1 MALARKRIGLVVGLI
16 VAALAGLIVIQGILL
31 REAIASREKTFD
43 NTVATALNRVRETLE
58 TFQTMTIIFETVDSL
73 ETNDSLSISIALESD
88 EINVGDSVNPR
99 YFRVN
104 NDSLVIQTRT
114 DEELR
119 IPLPPKPQGRNS
131 IDSIEMTKILYKVTD
146 SACNLRGYVN
156 EKPVDS
162 IPAVMAFL
170 DNNGARDG
178 FVRNVLSRMWVMDS
192 IPLIERLDS
201 AMIDSTIN
209 ATLTESNID
218 LDYRFGVKIEKPD
231 TMLFVPENEA
241 SLLGDSRYAVRLFP
255 FDLLSGPVELLVR
268 FPNRQA
274 YLWSQIL
281 PMLII
286 SGLFILAV
294 IAGFIYTIRVIVRQQ
309 RTQRLMTDFV
319 NNMTHEFKTPI
330 STIALASE
338 AIIRPDVTSDHDR
351 VGQSSRMI
359 QDQNR
364 RMRNQAEKILQMASL
379 EEGTLCLKKEEV
391 DLKQIIREAVANA
404 ELAIKAR
411 EGKITCSFKADEHLL
426 AGDRVHLG
434 GIVNNVLDNAVK
446 YSREQP
452 DIAVSTL
459 NADGGLYLR
468 IADRGI
474 GIGETD
480 LKLIFNKYY
489 RVSTGNVHDV
499 RGFGLGLSYVK
510 LMVEAHRGKITVS
523 SKPGQGTQVEIYFP
537 LTNKQ

>member
-1 MALARKRIGLVVGLI
+1 MLRDVKYSADLYHITYICNMALARKRIGLVVGLI

-119 IPLPPKPQGRNS
+119 IPLPPKPQGR
-131 IDSIEMTKILYKVTD
+131 DSIEMTKILYKVTD

-338 AIIRPDVTSDHDR
+338 AIIRPDVISDHDR
-351 VGQSSRMI
+351 VGKFSRMI
-359 QDQNR
+359 QDENR

-446 YSREQP
+446 YSREKP
-452 DIAVSTL
+452 EIAVSTL

-468 IADRGI
+468 IADRGV

-480 LKLIFNKYY
+480 LKLIFNKY
-489 RVSTGNVHDV
+489 RPATCTMSEDSGWD
-499 RGFGLGLSYVK
+499 
-510 LMVEAHRGKITVS
+510 
-523 SKPGQGTQVEIYFP
+523 
-537 LTNKQ
+537 